1 MKGEAVMAFECTVGR
16 DGDALA
22 VLPRGDL
29 DMESIVVLRELLKQA
44 IESGEHARI
53 AIDMQDVTFLDSSGI
68 GMLVAAQRAAA
79 ARDITL
85 MLHDPGPMIRMVLQI
100 ANLDGTLVAS

>member
-1 MKGEAVMAFECTVGR
+1 MAFECTVGR
-16 DGDALA
+16 DGDVLA

-29 DMESIVVLRELLKQA
+29 YMDSIVVLRELLKQA
-44 IESGEHARI
+44 IESGEHARV

-79 ARDITL
+79 ARNITL

-100 ANLDGTLVAS
+100 ANLDSTLVAS